1 MDEGGT
7 RMMKRIGVVLL
18 LVALG
23 TSACVAARVGYSK
36 LFTLPASGELTF
48 RNAQKHQI
56 WRPCVVAVMC
66 PSAASRTVTVY
77 RVHGEMEYPIASR
90 AAVAQTYVYE
100 FEANYWCGMSNGVKV
115 VVNPACTGTVEVIYE

>member
-1 MDEGGT
+1 
-7 RMMKRIGVVLL
+7 MMKRFGIVLL

-56 WRPCVVAVMC
+56 WRPCVVSVIC
-66 PSAASRTVTVY
+66 PGVASRTVTVY
-77 RVHGEMEYPIASR
+77 RVVGELEYPIAER
-90 AAVAQTYVYE
+90 AAAAQAYVYE
-100 FEANYWCGMSNGVKV
+100 FEANYWCGESNGVKV
-115 VVNPACTGTVEVIYE
+115 VVSPACTGTVEVVYE